1 MNRREF
7 LSSTAAALAFSPWPA
22 VGKAQPEPV
31 SGPGLFFDPQDLPRI
46 RRSWSLPL
54 FTELRESIL
63 SADPA
68 PDEAFLLKELD
79 PNDQLRHLSRAAGIL
94 EREAFAYLMTEQ
106 KPRLELARLAIEK
119 ILSFSA
125 WDYFM
130 EAGRDIIGLQ
140 RAPETAIAMSLA
152 LDWLFPRL
160 DDATKKRMRDQIAE
174 KGCRPC
180 FRTLYGMRYPQ
191 KVVGWGFA
199 PWVKLEARDFSRWP
213 VILDRTNLKAIP
225 IAGLAIGSLA
235 LGPGDP
241 RSAEWLD
248 MARHGYETIA
258 GLYERDGSYPEGGS
272 YGDYTTFHLLLTQA
286 VIERR
291 LGVDLFDRVN
301 YNGFVEFML
310 GLQLPHT
317 AEPKACVNFGD
328 AGGGLRSAVSFY
340 VARKTGDGLAQYMGN
355 EHPRVH
361 DPFSVIWHQPE
372 LAARKPGA
380 VHHFKHWD
388 LDWMVYRTGY
398 GLDDLVVAMRSGG
411 PANHE
416 HADRNSILLKAYGEV
431 LLADSKHPTYDHNN
445 PGWVL
450 RSSPAHNTVLID
462 NQGHQYH
469 DGREGTNASLAE
481 ARISRAGQRDGFVF
495 WTSDATPAYQLVL
508 PDVERVLRSVFVF
521 SDAPIVVVIDRL
533 TKKDQPSLFSAHWH
547 VENSDGLGSVQVS
560 KDAFVMKRPGA
571 GFYARCVS
579 RQALNISAEKMPL
592 PAEAGVHPYVRV
604 GTSSPSLEH
613 TLMMAGMACRSSQA
627 APVITLTAQGSI
639 TVQADSGVFRA
650 RVNNIDKSPFLERV

>member
-7 LSSTAAALAFSPWPA
+7 LNSTVAAMAFYPLPA
-22 VGKAQPEPV
+22 VEKRNPGPL
-31 SGPGLFFDPQDLPRI
+31 SGLGLYFDLQDLPRL

-54 FTELRESIL
+54 FKDLRESIL
-63 SADPA
+63 TADLA
-68 PDEAFLLKELD
+68 SDEAFLDKELD
-79 PNDQLRHLSRAAGIL
+79 PNNQMRHLSRAAGIL
-94 EREAFAYLMTEQ
+94 QRESFAYLMTEQ
-106 KPRLELARLAIEK
+106 KQRLELARLAIEK
-119 ILSFSA
+119 ILSFPA

-130 EAGRDIIGLQ
+130 EAGQDIIGLQ

-160 DDATKKRMRDQIAE
+160 DENTQKRMRKQIAE

-180 FRTLYGMRYPQ
+180 FRTLFGMRYPQ
-191 KVVGWGFA
+191 KVVGWSYA

-213 VILDRTNLKAIP
+213 VILDKTNLKAIP
-225 IAGLAIGSLA
+225 IAGLAIGSMTLE
-235 LGPGDP
+235 PSDP
-241 RSAEWLD
+241 RSADWME
-248 MARHGYETIA
+248 MARYGYETIA
-258 GLYERDGSYPEGGS
+258 GLYELDGSYPEGGA

-286 VIERR
+286 VIERK
-291 LGVDLFDRVN
+291 LGVDLFDRIN

-310 GLQLPHT
+310 SLQLPHT

-328 AGGGLRSAVSFY
+328 AGSGLQSAVSFY
-340 VARKTGDGLAQYMGN
+340 VARKTGDGLAQYMGL
-355 EHPRVH
+355 EHPREH
-361 DPFSVIWHQPE
+361 NPFSVIWYQPE
-372 LAARKPGA
+372 LAAQKPGA

-388 LDWMVYRTGY
+388 LDWLVYRTGY
-398 GLDDLVVAMRSGG
+398 GLEDLVVAMRSGG

-481 ARISRAGQRDGFVF
+481 ARIIRSGQRDGFVF

-508 PDVERVLRSVFVF
+508 PDVERVLRSVFIF
-521 SDAPIVVVIDRL
+521 SDAPIVVIIDKM
-533 TKKDQPSLFSAHWH
+533 TKKNQPSLFSSHWH

-560 KDAFVMKRPGA
+560 KDSFVMSRPGA
-571 GFYARCVS
+571 NFHARCVS
-579 RQALNISAEKMPL
+579 SHALNITAEKMPL
-592 PAEAGVHPYVRV
+592 PPEVGVHPYVRV
-604 GTSSPSLEH
+604 GTASPSTEH
-613 TLMMAGMACRSSQA
+613 TIMMVGMACRASQA
-627 APVITLTAQGSI
+627 PPVITLAAQGSI
-639 TVQADSGVFRA
+639 RIEVDSGVFQA
-650 RVNNIDKSPFLERV
+650 RVNNIDQSPFMERI

>member
-7 LSSTAAALAFSPWPA
+7 LNGTAAALAFYSWPA
-22 VGKAQPEPV
+22 AEKRKPEP
-31 SGPGLFFDPQDLPRI
+31 PAALGLFFDPQDVSRI
-46 RRSWSLPL
+46 RQSWSSPL
-54 FTELRESIL
+54 FKELREKIL
-63 SADPA
+63 TADLA
-68 PDEAFLLKELD
+68 SDEAFLVKELD
-79 PNDQLRHLSRAAGIL
+79 PNNPLRHLSRAAGIL
-94 EREAFAYLMTEQ
+94 EREAFAFLMTEQ
-106 KPRLELARLAIEK
+106 GLRLELARLAIEK
-119 ILSFSA
+119 ILSFPA

-152 LDWLFPRL
+152 LDWLSPRL
-160 DDATKKRMRDQIAE
+160 DENTKKGMRDQIAE

-180 FRTLYGMRYPQ
+180 FRTLFGMRYPQ
-191 KVVGWGFA
+191 KVVGWGYA
-199 PWVKLEARDFSRWP
+199 PWVDLEPRDFSRWP
-213 VILDRTNLKAIP
+213 VILDKTNLKAIP
-225 IAGLAIGSLA
+225 ISGLAVGALA
-235 LGPGDP
+235 LAPGDP
-241 RSAEWLD
+241 RSADWLD

-286 VIERR
+286 VIDRR
-291 LGVDLFDRVN
+291 LRVDMFDRVN
-301 YNGFVEFML
+301 YKGFVEFML
-310 GLQLPHT
+310 SLQMPHA

-340 VARKTGDGLAQYMGN
+340 VARKTGDGLAQYMGI
-355 EHPRVH
+355 EHPREH
-361 DPFSVIWHQPE
+361 DPFSVIWYRPE
-372 LAARKPGA
+372 LAAEKPGA

-388 LDWMVYRTGY
+388 LDWMIYRTGY

-481 ARISRAGQRDGFVF
+481 ARIIRAGQRDGFVF

-508 PDVERVLRSVFVF
+508 PDVEAVWRSVFIF

-533 TKKDQPSLFSAHWH
+533 IKKSRPSLFSAHWH
-547 VENSDGLGSVQVS
+547 VENSDGAGSVQVS
-560 KDAFVMKRPGA
+560 KDAFVMRRPA
-571 GFYARCVS
+571 ANFFARYVS
-579 RQALNISAEKMPL
+579 QQALNITAEKMPL
-592 PAEAGVHPYVRV
+592 PPEAGVRPYVRV
-604 GTSSPSLEH
+604 ATSAPSLEH
-613 TLMMAGMACRSSQA
+613 SLMMVGMACRSSQA
-627 APVITLTAQGSI
+627 PPVIELTAQGAI
-639 TVQADSGVFRA
+639 RIQADSGVFQA
-650 RVNNIDKSPFLERV
+650 RVNNVDHGPFLERI

>member
-7 LSSTAAALAFSPWPA
+7 LNSTAAALAFHPWPA
-22 VGKAQPEPV
+22 AGKPRPEPF
-31 SGPGLFFDPQDLPRI
+31 SAPGLYFDPRDLPRI
-46 RRSWSLPL
+46 RRTWSLPL
-54 FTELRESIL
+54 FSDLRERIL
-63 SADPA
+63 TADLA
-68 PDEAFLLKELD
+68 ADEAFLDKELD
-79 PNDQLRHLSRAAGIL
+79 LSNQDRHLPRVTGIL
-94 EREAFAYLMTEQ
+94 QRESFAYLMTEQ
-106 KPRLELARLAIEK
+106 KQRLEMARLAIEK
-119 ILSFSA
+119 ILSFPA

-140 RAPETAIAMSLA
+140 RAPDTAIAMSLA

-160 DDATKKRMRDQIAE
+160 ADDTKTRMREQIAE

-180 FRTLYGMRYPQ
+180 FRSLFGMRYPE

-199 PWVKLEARDFSRWP
+199 PWVKPEARDFSRWP
-213 VILDRTNLKAIP
+213 IILDKTNLKAIP
-225 IAGLAIGSLA
+225 IAGLTVGA
-235 LGPGDP
+235 LTLEPGDP
-241 RSAEWLD
+241 RRADWLE

-286 VIERR
+286 VVERQ
-291 LGVDLFDRVN
+291 LGLDLFDRIN

-310 GLQLPHT
+310 GLQLPQT

-328 AGGGLRSAVSFY
+328 SGSGLQSAVSFY
-340 VARKTGDGLAQYMGN
+340 IAGKTGDGLAQHMGS
-355 EHPRVH
+355 EHPRDH
-361 DPFSVIWHQPE
+361 NPFSVIWHRPE
-372 LAARKPGA
+372 VAAQRPGA

-388 LDWMVYRTGY
+388 LDWLVYRTGY

-416 HADRNSILLKAYGEV
+416 HADRNSVILKAYGEV
-431 LLADSKHPTYDHNN
+431 LLADSKHPTYDHLN

-481 ARISRAGQRDGFVF
+481 ARIIRKGQRDGFVF

-521 SDAPIVVVIDRL
+521 TDAPILVIIDRL

-560 KDAFVMKRPGA
+560 EGAFVMRRPA
-571 GFYARCVS
+571 AVFQARCVS
-579 RQALNISAEKMPL
+579 LDALQITAEKLPL
-592 PAEAGVHPYVRV
+592 PPGAGIHPYVRV
-604 GTSSPSLEH
+604 GTSVPSKEH
-613 TLMMAGMACRSSQA
+613 TMMMVGLACRSSQEPPDIELA
-627 APVITLTAQGSI
+627 AEGTIRIQVGSR
-639 TVQADSGVFRA
+639 VYQARL
-650 RVNNIDKSPFLERV
+650 NNIDHSPFLVRT